1 MAPFGRPIFSF
12 NETSNFLKMEI
23 TIRYFGLLAEAL
35 KKENERIVTHALTL
49 GDLRKE
55 LEERYPHLQDKTFVM
70 AQNNTI
76 KTAQEA
82 LLEEEVALFP
92 PFSGG

>member
-1 MAPFGRPIFSF
+1 
-12 NETSNFLKMEI
+12 MEI
-23 TIRYFGLLAEAL
+23 TICYFGLLAEAL
-35 KKENERIVTHALTL
+35 EKKSERIVTHAKTIAE
-49 GDLRKE
+49 LRRE
-55 LEERYPHLQDKTFVM
+55 LEERYPHLQNKTFVM

-82 LLEEEVALFP
+82 LLEDEVALFP